1 MRQTQMN
8 LVDPSFL
15 NVGLSIAGEIQKRL
29 AAFMI
34 HEEQSLSFRPIPTF
48 PSAFRMTL
56 WRQTARCMRHR
67 KSMFAAV
74 GHFLVEKICLRT

>member
-1 MRQTQMN
+1 
-8 LVDPSFL
+8 
-15 NVGLSIAGEIQKRL
+15 
-29 AAFMI
+29 
-34 HEEQSLSFRPIPTF
+34 
-48 PSAFRMTL
+48 MTL